1 MTRASSCKLKGE
13 RFRVGTRQKFLT
25 LKLLRQ
31 WNWLPREA
39 VNTLPLQMFKAR
51 LDRALNNLVK
61 WKVAK
66 RVD

>member
-1 MTRASSCKLKGE
+1 MTRASSCKLKEE
-13 RFRVGTRQKFLT
+13 RFRADPRQKFLT
-25 LKLLRQ
+25 QKILRQ

-39 VNTLPLQMFKAR
+39 VNTLQLQMFKAR
-51 LDRALNNLVK
+51 LDRVLSNLVK